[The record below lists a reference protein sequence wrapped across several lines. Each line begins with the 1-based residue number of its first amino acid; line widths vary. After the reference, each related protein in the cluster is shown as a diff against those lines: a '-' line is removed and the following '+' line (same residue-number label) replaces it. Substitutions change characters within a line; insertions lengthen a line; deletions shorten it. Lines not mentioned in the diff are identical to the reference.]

1 MFLWFAV
8 EVRWKCKVTLT
19 WQVKPEAT
27 DIVVFF
33 EGKPAQP
40 VPSPFFKAQLLY
52 IYIYIFKKIPSTV
65 YTLIGV
71 CLSRI
76 HPTSPVFPE
85 GTVRFKARLRKGA
98 VALVCAWAFCV

>member
-27 DIVVFF
+27 DFIVFF
-33 EGKPAQP
+33 EIKPAQP
-40 VPSPFFKAQLLY
+40 VPSTFLKHNFCLY
-52 IYIYIFKKIPSTV
+52 IYIKKEIPSTD
-65 YTLIGV
+65 YTLFGV
-71 CLSRI
+71 YSSRI

-85 GTVRFKARLRKGA
+85 GTVRFKARQRKGA
-98 VALVCAWAFCV
+98 VALVCAWAFSV